1 MTGAIES
8 AILLIVAVICAAIL
22 AMAVYPAIF
31 TMAGTFSSASH
42 AADQNIR
49 TDFKIVLA
57 TSDATGVHAWMK
69 NVGTTQIPL
78 VRITN
83 QSNVACG
90 DETTKLPPIQPVTY
104 GGSSGWTAAL
114 IDPNNNGYWMPGQT
128 LEVDIPALSCVAT
141 APEYTDEMYFQFILP
156 NGYSQSVTF
165 SGMTTS

>member
-42 AADQNIR
+42 TADQNIR

-57 TSDATGVHAWMK
+57 TSDTTTGVHAWMK
-69 NVGTTQIPL
+69 NVGTTQISL
-78 VRITN
+78 VGITN

-90 DETTKLPPIQPVTY
+90 DESPGGSPIQPIPY
-104 GGSSGWTAAL
+104 GGLSGWTAAL

-128 LEVDIPALSCVAT
+128 LEVDVPSCRPSAS
-141 APEYTDEMYFQFILP
+141 TDQMYFQFILP

>member
-42 AADQNIR
+42 TADQNIR

-57 TSDATGVHAWMK
+57 TSDTTGVHAWMK
-69 NVGTTQIPL
+69 NIGTTQIPL
-78 VRITN
+78 ARITN

-90 DETTKLPPIQPVTY
+90 DETTRLPPIQPVTY

-128 LEVDIPALSCVAT
+128 LEVDVPSSSCVSPS
-141 APEYTDEMYFQFILP
+141 APSTDEIYFQFILP

-165 SGMTTS
+165 SGRTTS

>member
-42 AADQNIR
+42 TADQNIR

-57 TSDATGVHAWMK
+57 TSDTTGIHAWMK
-69 NVGTTQIPL
+69 NTGTTQIPL
-78 VRITN
+78 ATITN

-90 DETTKLPPIQPVTY
+90 DETTKLPPIQPI
-104 GGSSGWTAAL
+104 S
-114 IDPNNNGYWMPGQT
+114 
-128 LEVDIPALSCVAT
+128 
-141 APEYTDEMYFQFILP
+141 
-156 NGYSQSVTF
+156 
-165 SGMTTS
+165 